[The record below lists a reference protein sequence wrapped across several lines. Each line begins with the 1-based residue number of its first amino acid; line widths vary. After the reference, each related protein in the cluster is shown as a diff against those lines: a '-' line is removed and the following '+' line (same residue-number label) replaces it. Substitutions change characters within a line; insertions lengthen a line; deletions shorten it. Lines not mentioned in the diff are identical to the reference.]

1 MIRCGKDEVRDRV
14 RGEIRDRV
22 RGEIRDRVRGEV
34 RDRVRGEKNI
44 GFITKIIGK
53 RSKK

>member
-1 MIRCGKDEVRDRV
+1 MLRCGKDEVRDRV

-53 RSKK
+53 RSKN